1 MIKNNERI
9 KQLAKS
15 DLGEALVEWLDDQ
28 IKQMVDV
35 TQMKN
40 WEEVL
45 GKQEA
50 VKILR
55 ELFNF
60 LVRVREDRTDTKRTD
75 YK

>member
-1 MIKNNERI
+1 
-9 KQLAKS
+9 
-15 DLGEALVEWLDDQ
+15 
-28 IKQMVDV
+28 
-35 TQMKN
+35 MKN